1 MLVLVHGGAGRIRDE
16 DDARAIQGVEAARD
30 AAWEVL
36 KQGGGALRAVIEA
49 VKVLED
55 DPFFNAGTGS
65 ALNRDGFVEMDA
77 AVMDGQDLS
86 FGAVGAVRD
95 VKNPI
100 LLAEEVRNSEHVFL
114 VGEGASRFAR
124 ERGIPAYPNAR
135 LVTER
140 ALLRWQE
147 VRRKK
152 LRTSGTV
159 GAVAL
164 DDAGHLAAAT
174 STGGIVDKRV
184 GRVGDTPLIGAGTY
198 AEDGLGAA
206 SATGEGEFLARAL
219 VAYRAVVALGELG
232 PEAAARAALE
242 RARRLGGEGGL
253 ILIGADGR
261 FAFVHTSPKMSYAY
275 RSLEG
280 AGAGVKG

>member
-36 KQGGGALRAVIEA
+36 KQGGGALRAVIAA
-49 VKVLED
+49 VRVLED

-77 AVMDGQDLS
+77 AVMDGKDLS

-95 VKNPI
+95 VKNPV

-140 ALLRWQE
+140 ALSRWQE

-219 VAYRAVVALGELG
+219 VAYRAVVALGELA

-242 RARRLGGEGGL
+242 RAQRLGGEGGL
-253 ILIGADGR
+253 ILVGADGR
-261 FAFVHTSPKMSYAY
+261 FAFMHTSPKMSYAY